1 MLKARVAV
9 AEAVG
14 GAVRTARPERAIAE
28 FLALADQRH
37 LPRRFGHGLRLAL
50 PELSFHHVVSAI

>member
-14 GAVRTARPERAIAE
+14 GAGDGQAGEGYRRVLGAR
-28 FLALADQRH
+28 
-37 LPRRFGHGLRLAL
+37 
-50 PELSFHHVVSAI
+50 